1 MSLVEHQAVKL
12 NKNMIFTILQGP
24 VPVDNPNNRINRV
37 SIHFQAVS
45 AMPKRLFVA
54 LAITKKRSESLLR

>member
-1 MSLVEHQAVKL
+1 MSLVEYQAVNL
-12 NKNMIFTILQGP
+12 SNDMIFTILQ
-24 VPVDNPNNRINRV
+24 VSIPVDNPNNGLNCIF
-37 SIHFQAVS
+37 IHFQAVS

>member
-1 MSLVEHQAVKL
+1 MSLVEYQAVNI
-12 NKNMIFTILQGP
+12 NKNKIFTILRVP
-24 VPVDNPNNRINRV
+24 VPVGNPNNRINRV

-45 AMPKRLFVA
+45 AIPKRLFVA